1 MRNWQ
6 NKIVSPVSTKAL
18 RGAIPNILLPH
29 LFSPLKEKIR
39 KIQGRE
45 MFSPLDALLQKIK
58 FWGLW
63 LICRWQSEWQSVWDW
78 MLSQAVC
85 SVAGVPW
92 IRGSQLH
99 SPTVP
104 RKVQSATVPRIRYI
118 RANDGGQPQ
127 GANQWRHHVVST
139 EILGQSLYDQF
150 NLNSSQQVN
159 QMNILMVKKFR
170 QMNFEENWILFESV
184 CWWYWREA

>member
-1 MRNWQ
+1 MLYFLKAGGSRISNITFWPVNWSTCCWSTRPDFE
-6 NKIVSPVSTKAL
+6 NLCSCCMSIVQCPPCKWGIGKTKLSHL
-18 RGAIPNILLPH
+18 RAPKLWGEPFPTFTSLTCFLH
-29 LFSPLKEKIR
+29 LRRKSYKAEKCFPPWMHFSKK
-39 KIQGRE
+39 G
-45 MFSPLDALLQKIK
+45 K

-139 EILGQSLYDQF
+139 EILG
-150 NLNSSQQVN
+150 
-159 QMNILMVKKFR
+159 
-170 QMNFEENWILFESV
+170 
-184 CWWYWREA
+184 